1 MNVQSP
7 NPASNDVEIEPID
20 YNEIKNNPPLWVMNE
35 RKNAA
40 RSSSHEIREE
50 LNEAV
55 ERVSLYALAGLIF
68 LSGAALFG
76 TGLIMPISAF
86 FMTMICG
93 VGLIFA
99 SSGAIA
105 FAAAYKAEKLE
116 RE

>member
-1 MNVQSP
+1 MNELSF
-7 NPASNDVEIEPID
+7 NPASNDSDIEPID
-20 YNEIKNNPPLWVMNE
+20 YIKIKNNPPLWVINE
-35 RKNAA
+35 QKNAA
-40 RSSSHEIREE
+40 LSSSHETREE

-76 TGLIMPISAF
+76 TGLFMPISAF